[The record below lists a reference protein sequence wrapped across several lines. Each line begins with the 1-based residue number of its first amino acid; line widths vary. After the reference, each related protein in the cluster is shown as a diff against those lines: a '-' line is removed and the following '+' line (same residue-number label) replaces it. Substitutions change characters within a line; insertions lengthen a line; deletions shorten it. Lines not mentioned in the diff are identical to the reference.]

1 MGGGCFL
8 EMRWFQ
14 RAILQ
19 KGLRPVSVYQALMLA
34 LAFATFIVALQ
45 SFINAEDKEVT
56 KTRYDRLMKSNNYL
70 GLHTAN

>member
-1 MGGGCFL
+1 MWKPYFIPRIKPQHDIITFARSFMGGGCFL

-34 LAFATFIVALQ
+34 LAFAAFVITLLTFIFTFCA
-45 SFINAEDKEVT
+45 
-56 KTRYDRLMKSNNYL
+56 
-70 GLHTAN
+70 

>member
-34 LAFATFIVALQ
+34 LAFAAFIITLLTFIFTFCA
-45 SFINAEDKEVT
+45 
-56 KTRYDRLMKSNNYL
+56 
-70 GLHTAN
+70 